1 MSRTCK
7 ACVLKEPLEEWKM
20 PHVCKLNNSVSAGNM
35 EPVRAKR
42 IWEHSL
48 QKTKLNI
55 SYLHFMVMVTAKA
68 FQLLKIHILG
78 ITVQKLECVGYV
90 QRRVGCRL

>member
-48 QKTKLNI
+48 QKTKLQYIIPSFYGDGDSKSFSTIKNTYPRYY
-55 SYLHFMVMVTAKA
+55 SPKT
-68 FQLLKIHILG
+68 
-78 ITVQKLECVGYV
+78 
-90 QRRVGCRL
+90 